1 MFLQTQASFVKE
13 LRRVDKKMVVLDDT
27 LEKTVHAL
35 ALLRGEQNYATNVAV
50 KNAKQEERDHFT
62 TVVQH
67 ERDQSRKLKTVGVV
81 SSYLISFDLLQVI

>member
-1 MFLQTQASFVKE
+1 MKE

-50 KNAKQEERDHFT
+50 KNVKQEERDHFT

-67 ERDQSRKLKTVGVV
+67 ERDHSRKLKTVVVV
-81 SSYLISFDLLQVI
+81 SLYLILISFDLLQVI